1 MDMTTYLRIERT
13 SKLGRIGEQ
22 LAEECLTAAGF
33 TDVKN
38 LNRGTNFPYADI
50 LAKRGG
56 KPFLI
61 GVKSRNEFQANGA
74 INPTYNAVL
83 IRDDKK
89 RLLEGQ
95 GKTEFQ
101 ITAILWDGVDQIAAR
116 WNATPAWV
124 TVAMRPERGTYSAY
138 FGLVSVIRH
147 RRSIPMKPAERAAYL
162 ELAAIGTKDP
172 RVTADLLNRAAA

>member
-22 LAEECLTAAGF
+22 LAEECLIAAGF

-38 LNRGTNFPYADI
+38 LNRGTNLPYADI
-50 LAKRGG
+50 LAKRAG

-89 RLLEGQ
+89 RLLGGQ
-95 GKTEFQ
+95 GKTEAQ
-101 ITAILWDGVDQIAAR
+101 ITAILWDGV
-116 WNATPAWV
+116 
-124 TVAMRPERGTYSAY
+124 
-138 FGLVSVIRH
+138 
-147 RRSIPMKPAERAAYL
+147 
-162 ELAAIGTKDP
+162 
-172 RVTADLLNRAAA
+172 

>member
-1 MDMTTYLRIERT
+1 MDVTTYLRIERT

-22 LAEECLTAAGF
+22 LAEECLGAAGF
-33 TDVKN
+33 TDIKN
-38 LNRGTNFPYADI
+38 LNRGVNFPYADI
-50 LAKRGG
+50 LASRAG

-61 GVKSRNEFQANGA
+61 GVKSRNEFRDNGE

-83 IRDDKK
+83 IRGDKK
-89 RLLEGQ
+89 KVLEGL
-95 GKTEFQ
+95 GKTEAQ

-138 FGLVSVIRH
+138 FGLVSAIRR
-147 RRSIPMKPAERAAYL
+147 RRSIPMKLADRGAYQV
-162 ELAAIGTKDP
+162 LAAIGTKDP
-172 RVTADLLNRAAA
+172 RVTADLLNRAA